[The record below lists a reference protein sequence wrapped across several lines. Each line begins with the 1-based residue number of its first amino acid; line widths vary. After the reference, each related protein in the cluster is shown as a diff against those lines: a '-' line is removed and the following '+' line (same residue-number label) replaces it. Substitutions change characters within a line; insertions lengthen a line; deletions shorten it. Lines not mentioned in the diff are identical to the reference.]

1 MNDDIFNALLK
12 FVREEI
18 SVASAGLS
26 SGAPAGGSGLGVKIK
41 TKKDKKFKRK
51 KAKLISFKEYLEY

>member
-18 SVASAGLS
+18 SLASAGLS
-26 SGAPAGGSGLGVKIK
+26 AGTPEGGPKLGIKIK

-51 KAKLISFKEYLEY
+51 KPKLISFKEYLEY